1 MHRTICNFG
10 EAMNAIERRRSR
22 ELDFYDWDSLGEAL
36 EAVEIDR
43 MAAEYAPAL
52 PGSDDIV
59 PYRANRVIEYAG
71 AAGVMTTC
79 PYCNTPGRV
88 GQSGAFRCEGCGYTN
103 QQLRPPRQRRRRRR
117 RA

>member
-1 MHRTICNFG
+1 
-10 EAMNAIERRRSR
+10 MNAIERRQRR

-43 MAAEYAPAL
+43 MASEYAPTF
-52 PGSDDIV
+52 PWSDDIV
-59 PYRANRVIEYAG
+59 PYRAERVVEHVG
-71 AAGVMTTC
+71 SAGVMTSC

-88 GQSGAFRCEGCGYTN
+88 GEWGAFSCEGCGYTN
-103 QQLRPPRQRRRRRR
+103 KQLRPPRRRRRRR